1 MKTTLSVFFAA
12 LFLCP
17 LVNHIQAQTLTA
29 DILQGDTLH
38 VCEGESIPLDGN
50 PSGGTAPYNHLW
62 TGDAGQLSSTNSQTP
77 NFVAGSTVTLIYTVT
92 DDIANTASDTIVI
105 IVNLLPTA
113 FVPSGYSVCDY
124 TWVESILFTSIP
136 AGATY
141 TWTNS
146 NPAIGLPP
154 SGTGPIPGF
163 TATNPGMSPLY
174 ATIAVTPTINGCTG
188 LPSSFTIIVSP
199 MLFVNATATP
209 DTICFGSISVLTAT
223 GGSTYMWSPAVGL
236 STNIGVTVIASP
248 ATSSTYT
255 VTAADGFGCSSSGI
269 VNVTVVTCP
278 DTITGK
284 VFYDTNNDGIMNV
297 GEQGAANMMLKI
309 MPDNMYAY
317 TQADGRYQTS
327 ATMSAHTITLAGQP
341 FFTNISPVSQNANF
355 TASGQID
362 SLNDFALYTLPNVK
376 ELEVT
381 LTGTNTPN
389 PITGAFFIINY
400 RNNGTDT
407 LNGTIKLVCD
417 TLLNYT
423 FGSPVASSVAG
434 DTITWNVPDIFPH
447 TSGMIQAHFQVPPAT
462 VLGTS
467 LSSSVIILPI
477 AGDTIPQNNLDT
489 LNQIVA
495 ASYDPNDKSVVPSDP
510 LTPEEVLNAGP
521 LTYTIRFQNTG
532 TAPAANIVV
541 KDTLSHLLNIET
553 LEMVASSHSY
563 SVQIDESNTL
573 QWTFSN
579 INLPD
584 SNTNEALS
592 HGFIKYR
599 IKPLTTLSE
608 DDTLKN
614 TAYIY
619 FDYNAPVAT
628 NTVVSYLADV
638 TISVS
643 EAKKSDLVKI
653 YPNPA
658 VDEFIIEHNL
668 PGESTFELYDILGA
682 KRMMVNLNS
691 GSGTEKIN
699 ATGLGTGLYIF
710 SIVDQ
715 NGQWIKTGKLMVA
728 GK

>member
-1 MKTTLSVFFAA
+1 MKINLSVFFAA

-29 DILQGDTLH
+29 DILQGDTLY
-38 VCEGESIPLDGN
+38 VCEGASIPLDGN

-62 TGDAGQLSSTNSQTP
+62 TGGSGQLSSTSTQTTTFTANST
-77 NFVAGSTVTLIYTVT
+77 ATIIYTVT
-92 DDIANTASDTIVI
+92 DDFSNTASDTIVI
-105 IVNLLPTA
+105 IVNPMPIVIDSA
-113 FVPSGYSVCDY
+113 FFVCNY
-124 TWVESILFTSIP
+124 TWVQPILFTSYP
-136 AGATY
+136 SGATY

-146 NPAIGLPP
+146 NPAIGLPA

-163 TATNPGMSPLY
+163 VATNPGTSQLI
-174 ATIAVTPTINGCTG
+174 ATITVTPTLNGCTG
-188 LPSSFTIIVSP
+188 PPSSFNIIVSP
-199 MLFVNATATP
+199 WLLINVTATP
-209 DTICFGSISVLTAT
+209 DTICYGSTTILSAT
-223 GGSTYMWSPAVGL
+223 GGTTYFWSPANGL
-236 STNIGVTVIASP
+236 STTVGVTIAASP
-248 ATSSTYT
+248 TTTTTYT
-255 VTAADGFGCSSSGI
+255 VTAYDGFSCSSSDVI
-269 VNVTVVTCP
+269 TITVINCP

-284 VFYDTNNDGIMNV
+284 VFYDTNNDGIMNN
-297 GEQGAANMMLKI
+297 GEQGAANLMLKI
-309 MPDNMYAY
+309 MPENMY
-317 TQADGRYQTS
+317 TFTMSDGRYQTS
-327 ATMSAHTITLAGQP
+327 ATMNAHTITVANQP
-341 FFTNISPVSQNANF
+341 VYTNVSPLSQAASF

-389 PITGAFFIINY
+389 PNTGAFFIINY

-423 FGSPVASSVAG
+423 FGAPVASSVAG
-434 DTITWNVPDIFPH
+434 DTITWNLPDIFPH
-447 TSGMIQAHFQVPPAT
+447 ASGMIQAHFQVPPTT
-462 VLGTS
+462 VLGTR
-467 LSSSVIILPI
+467 LSSSVIILPV

-510 LTPEEVLNAGP
+510 LTPAQVLNTDP

-541 KDTLSHLLNIET
+541 KDTLSNLLNIET

-599 IKPLTTLSE
+599 IKPLTILSD
-608 DDTLKN
+608 DDTIKN

-643 EAKKSDLVKI
+643 EATKNDLVKI
-653 YPNPA
+653 YPNPT

-682 KRMMVNLNS
+682 KRMMVTLNS

-699 ATGLGTGLYIF
+699 IAGLGTGIYIF
-710 SIVDQ
+710 SIVDP
-715 NGQWIKTGKLMVA
+715 NGQRIKSGKLMVA